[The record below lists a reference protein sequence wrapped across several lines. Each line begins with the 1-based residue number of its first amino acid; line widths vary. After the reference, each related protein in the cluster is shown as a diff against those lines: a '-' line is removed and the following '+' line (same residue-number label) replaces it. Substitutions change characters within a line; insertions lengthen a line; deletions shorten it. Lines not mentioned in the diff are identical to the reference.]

1 MNFTMQRRELSS
13 LVLLGPSNTPP
24 SSLMDSAASPKKKT
38 SEGEGI
44 GVCSLAHNTS
54 KVEGR
59 AGTLGWDSED

>member
-1 MNFTMQRRELSS
+1 
-13 LVLLGPSNTPP
+13 
-24 SSLMDSAASPKKKT
+24 LMDSAASPKKKT

-59 AGTLGWDSED
+59 AGTLGWDSEDWQASHLLTQTYTN